1 MDLRQIRYFAVVAR
15 QGSFVAA
22 SRVLNISQP
31 ALGQQVRNLEAEL
44 GAPLLVRHGRGVDLT
59 PAGEVFLAH
68 AESLLAQAA
77 AAERAMQPF
86 RAPSPRR
93 LTLGVTPSA
102 GRALAPDL
110 LAACAAHPQLQLS
123 VRHGLTDDSLRQLAA
138 GQMDMALCY
147 EAVSS
152 GLSEPLYSEDF
163 CLVGPAS
170 SLDGYEDGEIA
181 FSALA
186 GRPLILDAAVR
197 RLVEGV
203 ARRQGMTL
211 DIAGEVEPVDAKR
224 DMLFRNHCCSV
235 VSRDLFADDVSA
247 GRMLALTIV
256 RPSLPRT
263 LYFNAG
269 PDAPAEDTALV
280 LSLIRPLAK
289 AVIESARRGWR
300 APV

>member
-1 MDLRQIRYFAVVAR
+1 MDLRQIRYFAAVAR

-44 GAPLLVRHGRGVDLT
+44 GALLLVRHGRGVDLT

-68 AESLLAQAA
+68 AEQLLAQAA
-77 AAERAMQPF
+77 AAERAIQPF
-86 RAPSPRR
+86 KAPSPRR

-147 EAVSS
+147 EAVAN

-163 CLVGPAS
+163 CLVGPAE
-170 SLDGYEDGEIA
+170 LLGDHQDGQIA

-186 GRPLILDAAVR
+186 GHALILDAAVR

-203 ARRQGMTL
+203 ARRLGMTL
-211 DIAGEVEPVDAKR
+211 NIAGEVEPVDAKR
-224 DMLFRNHCCSV
+224 DMLFGNRCCSV
-235 VSRDLFADDVSA
+235 VSRDLFADDISS
-247 GRMLALTIV
+247 GRMLAMTIV
-256 RPSLPRT
+256 GPSLPRT

-269 PDAPAEDTALV
+269 PDAPVEAAALV
-280 LSLIRPLAK
+280 LSLIRPLAQ
-289 AVIESARRGWR
+289 AVIESAQRGWR
-300 APV
+300 MPV